1 MSQQLLLRLF
11 QSEHFNSWMAI
22 EYLFRYPDS
31 VGIQHYLCNELK
43 KFPITEI
50 EFFLPQLC
58 HLLISRTT
66 ESVALECFILEN
78 CEKSTHMA
86 ILTLWY
92 LQAYRS
98 ELSSNPFSP
107 TFTVCKRVLNKC
119 QAIVFGENL
128 IEDDKSSLNR
138 GMSPRQVRENTFPA
152 LVGIG
157 AMLAGI
163 ATPMLTKSAGQI
175 AIAQGRRAR
184 AFNNTG
190 NNGLA
195 RRRTHT
201 GNVRTPKQSE
211 FPKDEKDED
220 SSNDQPESSA
230 TPPDLDNNQNLI
242 DDESNKEEKPQNK
255 TYIQELVVKAE
266 TPDIQVVLASS
277 NENIQEIEDGQ
288 TSLFSDPSKING
300 QSIPDFVKG
309 HKKSLSRSSSSS
321 YPHRRNGINTAAL
334 TSPSLDNLHK
344 GSLKKYVSKSSKPR
358 PQSADC
364 SPSNVDHDDDDDY
377 DVISIYRNSTE
388 VSDSTLLDE
397 LEEND
402 PERQK
407 RLLKGNYFH
416 SEMQFLLAL
425 QDISTR
431 LIIVP
436 REARQ
441 STLRAELTLLNHN
454 LPAEICIPLW
464 CPATTEKPYHHRVV
478 RISPA
483 DAVVLNSADRVPYL
497 LMVEVLEGEMSFDM
511 SKLQAQKSL
520 KRFLHDEKRKKGSA
534 NTTISSD
541 SNKNVNNVSKNTDE
555 QSKEQSE
562 NSGNMDNPVIEVSE
576 SGKTEQENAGKQE
589 ENDASKS
596 TDEDKNSKAESDGE
610 RPVSPLSLSDTSN
623 IITPI
628 PRSLSTSSRSSKR
641 TASIDKLP
649 SIISAPLA
657 PVNET
662 GLQEFATDT
671 VVRSTDSML
680 QQPKD
685 NRVPSPVPIAS
696 NTSHISHTSH
706 TSHTSHSSHTS
717 HAPHAP
723 HVPSALSAPAVF
735 APAASPVS
743 PAPYTPTTP
752 TLPESNSEYLKQV
765 INRRQSN
772 SADEFAERM
781 RTAAVMLA
789 QLNLANQV
797 RTSSTGEPIQRTK
810 ADTEAI
816 RQKIIKEMMCLEEER
831 MMKMKTQGVTS
842 GVGANGGEGG
852 GGEMLEDEKKIL
864 IAVNK
869 DDPSAAVFSEDWES
883 KRERIRKASPYGHH
897 PNWRLLSVIVKTG
910 ADLRQEQ
917 LACQLI
923 REMQRIWQK
932 EKVDVWVRYYRVLV
946 TSDNSGLIET
956 IQNSISIHSI
966 KKDAYAK
973 KLNEKGFMFTLFDYF
988 VKTYGDVSSEAF
1000 LRAQDNFM
1008 RSLAAYSLVCY
1019 ILQVKDRHN
1028 GNVLLDTEGHLI
1040 HIDFG
1045 FMLSNSPGSVG
1056 FELAPF
1062 KLSQEYLDI
1071 LGGIA
1076 SEKFA
1081 EFKMLLRQA
1090 FFALRKHADN
1100 FVLLVEMMS
1109 KDSKLPCFISGDLTA
1124 AHLKDRFQL
1133 SLTEPQ
1139 FEEYLERL
1147 IMSSCCNVFTR
1158 LYDTFQYYSNG
1169 IL

>member
-22 EYLFRYPDS
+22 SYLFRYPDS
-31 VGIQHYLCNELK
+31 VGIQHYLCNELR
-43 KFPITEI
+43 KFPMSEI

-66 ESVALECFILEN
+66 ESVALECFVLES

-98 ELSSNPFSP
+98 DLSANPFSP
-107 TFTVCKRVLNKC
+107 AFAVCKRVLNKC
-119 QAIVFGENL
+119 QAIVFNEVQND
-128 IEDDKSSLNR
+128 DDKIICSR
-138 GMSPRQVRENTFPA
+138 EISPRQVRENTFPA

-157 AMLAGI
+157 AMLGGI
-163 ATPMLTKSAGQI
+163 AAPMLMRSAGQI
-175 AIAQGRRAR
+175 AIAQGRSAR
-184 AFNNTG
+184 IFG
-190 NNGLA
+190 ISLGRQIE

-201 GNVRTPKQSE
+201 GTVRTLKQS
-211 FPKDEKDED
+211 
-220 SSNDQPESSA
+220 
-230 TPPDLDNNQNLI
+230 
-242 DDESNKEEKPQNK
+242 
-255 TYIQELVVKAE
+255 
-266 TPDIQVVLASS
+266 DIQNDDIS
-277 NENIQEIEDGQ
+277 NENNENQLQIESSSESESSTNLMENKDQKSKENIHFNMTEKEETYNKGELPEIQIDFTSSSKNIE
-288 TSLFSDPSKING
+288 TSAMSVNDDKMSSSCSESSKING
-300 QSIPDFVKG
+300 QSMSKFIKS
-309 HKKSLSRSSSSS
+309 HKKNSLRSN
-321 YPHRRNGINTAAL
+321 PNRRNGSTAF
-334 TSPSLDNLHK
+334 TSPSLDDLHK
-344 GSLKKYVSKSSKPR
+344 GSGFSSKRYVINNQKQR
-358 PQSADC
+358 PQSADY
-364 SPSNVDHDDDDDY
+364 SPTTPEHDDDD
-377 DVISIYRNSTE
+377 ISLYR
-388 VSDSTLLDE
+388 VSNETSEHALLDE
-397 LEEND
+397 LEEYD
-402 PERQK
+402 PERQR

-416 SEMQFLLAL
+416 SELEFLLAL

-464 CPATTEKPYHHRVV
+464 CPATSESPYHHRVI
-478 RISPA
+478 RISPV

-497 LMVEVLEGEMSFDM
+497 LMVEVLEGEINLDI

-520 KRFLHDEKRKKGSA
+520 KRILHDEKRRRQSIDTSTSTDSPHKDSPHKDSPHKDSPHKDLPHKDSLHKDSPHKDSPHKDSPHKDSHKHDENIHESTPEHSEESTVSINIKDVENMQKNDILGSVLE
-534 NTTISSD
+534 NT
-541 SNKNVNNVSKNTDE
+541 
-555 QSKEQSE
+555 E
-562 NSGNMDNPVIEVSE
+562 NL
-576 SGKTEQENAGKQE
+576 SGKVFDKSNLTLCTNENKLKI
-589 ENDASKS
+589 ENVDETSISPTITALPKS
-596 TDEDKNSKAESDGE
+596 F
-610 RPVSPLSLSDTSN
+610 
-623 IITPI
+623 
-628 PRSLSTSSRSSKR
+628 SRSSKR

-649 SIISAPLA
+649 TISSLPLTT
-657 PVNET
+657 VDEHFKVT
-662 GLQEFATDT
+662 TDST
-671 VVRSTDSML
+671 SLNSTD
-680 QQPKD
+680 K
-685 NRVPSPVPIAS
+685 SPV
-696 NTSHISHTSH
+696 
-706 TSHTSHSSHTS
+706 
-717 HAPHAP
+717 
-723 HVPSALSAPAVF
+723 
-735 APAASPVS
+735 
-743 PAPYTPTTP
+743 PYTPTTP
-752 TLPESNSEYLKQV
+752 TLPESNSQYLKQV

-789 QLNLANQV
+789 QLNVAQQT
-797 RTSSTGEPIQRTK
+797 RTSPTGETIQRTK

-816 RQKIIKEMMCLEEER
+816 RKKIINEMMGLEEER
-831 MMKMKTQGVTS
+831 MMKMKTQGIIS
-842 GVGANGGEGG
+842 DVGANGGEGG
-852 GGEMLEDEKKIL
+852 GFEMLEDETRVL
-864 IAVNK
+864 SAVNK
-869 DDPSAAVFSEDWES
+869 DDPSAAVFSEEWET
-883 KRERIRKASPYGHH
+883 KKERIRKSSPFGYYS
-897 PNWRLLSVIVKTG
+897 NWRLISVIVKTG

-932 EKVDVWVRYYRVLV
+932 ADINVWVKYYRVLV

-973 KLNEKGFMFTLFDYF
+973 RLNEKGFMFTLFDYF

-1071 LGGIA
+1071 LGGLT

-1081 EFKMLLRQA
+1081 EFKTLLKQA
-1090 FFALRKHADN
+1090 FVALRKHADN

-1109 KDSKLPCFISGDLTA
+1109 KDSKLPCFLSGDMTHSL
-1124 AHLKDRFQL
+1124 LKDRFLL

-1139 FEEYLERL
+1139 FEEFVEKL
-1147 IMSSCCNVFTR
+1147 IMQSCCNVFTR

>member
-1 MSQQLLLRLF
+1 MSQLLLRLF

-43 KFPITEI
+43 KFPMTEI

-92 LQAYRS
+92 FQAYRS
-98 ELSSNPFSP
+98 ELSSDPFSP
-107 TFTVCKRVLNKC
+107 AFTVCKRVLNKC

-128 IEDDKSSLNR
+128 IEDDKTSLNR
-138 GMSPRQVRENTFPA
+138 GMSPRQVKENTFPA

-163 ATPMLTKSAGQI
+163 AAPMLTKSAGQI

-184 AFNNTG
+184 AFNITG
-190 NNGLA
+190 NNGLT

-211 FPKDEKDED
+211 FSKDED
-220 SSNDQPESSA
+220 SSNDQSENSA
-230 TPPDLDNNQNLI
+230 TPPDLENNQNFI
-242 DDESNKEEKPQNK
+242 DDESNKNEKTPNK
-255 TYIQELVVKAE
+255 TLAVEIEP
-266 TPDIQVVLASS
+266 PDIQIVLDSQ
-277 NENIQEIEDGQ
+277 NIQEIEHEQ
-288 TSLFSDPSKING
+288 ISSSESPKING
-300 QSIPDFVKG
+300 QSIPDFIKG
-309 HKKSLSRSSSSS
+309 HRKSLSRSSSSS
-321 YPHRRNGINTAAL
+321 YPHRRNGVNTTTAF
-334 TSPSLDNLHK
+334 TSPSLDDLHK
-344 GSLKKYVSKSSKPR
+344 GSASSLKKYISKGSKPR

-364 SPSNVDHDDDDDY
+364 SPSSVNHDDDY
-377 DVISIYRNSTE
+377 DDISIYRNSTE
-388 VSDSTLLDE
+388 VSDNTLLDE
-397 LEEND
+397 LEEYG

-464 CPATTEKPYHHRVV
+464 CPATTEKPHHHRVV

-497 LMVEVLEGEMSFDM
+497 LMVEVLEGEIMFDM
-511 SKLQAQKSL
+511 SKLQTQKSL
-520 KRFLHDEKRKKGSA
+520 KRLHDEKKRKGSI
-534 NTTISSD
+534 NIPMSSD
-541 SNKNVNNVSKNTDE
+541 SNKNVNDVSKNTE
-555 QSKEQSE
+555 EFREQSE
-562 NSGNMDNPVIEVSE
+562 DGSGNTDNPVIEVSE
-576 SGKTEQENAGKQE
+576 SGKTEKENANDKQE
-589 ENDASKS
+589 ENDAGKS
-596 TDEDKNSKAESDGE
+596 VDEDKNSKTESDSE

-662 GLQEFATDT
+662 GLQELATDT

-680 QQPKD
+680 QPPKD
-685 NRVPSPVPIAS
+685 NRIPSPVP
-696 NTSHISHTSH
+696 NTSHT
-706 TSHTSHSSHTS
+706 HTSHSSNTSNTS
-717 HAPHAP
+717 HATHTPHAP
-723 HVPSALSAPAVF
+723 HVPSALSAPAVS
-735 APAASPVS
+735 APVVSALVTSPVV

-752 TLPESNSEYLKQV
+752 TLPESNSEYFKQV

-789 QLNLANQV
+789 QLNVANQA
-797 RTSSTGEPIQRTK
+797 RTSSTGEPIQKTK

-831 MMKMKTQGVTS
+831 MMKMKTQGVTNS
-842 GVGANGGEGG
+842 AGANGGEGG

-864 IAVNK
+864 LAVNK
-869 DDPSAAVFSEDWES
+869 DDPSAAVFSEDWET
-883 KRERIRKASPYGHH
+883 KRERIRKASPYGHY

-923 REMQRIWQK
+923 REMQRIWQL

-956 IQNSISIHSI
+956 IENSISIHSI

-988 VKTYGDVSSEAF
+988 VKTYGDVSSDAF

-1028 GNVLLDTEGHLI
+1028 GNLLLDTEGHLI

-1076 SEKFA
+1076 SEKFL

-1109 KDSKLPCFISGDLTA
+1109 KDSKLPCFVSGDLTA
-1124 AHLKDRFQL
+1124 THLKDRFQL

>member
-1 MSQQLLLRLF
+1 
-11 QSEHFNSWMAI
+11 MA
-22 EYLFRYPDS
+22 
-31 VGIQHYLCNELK
+31 
-43 KFPITEI
+43 T
-50 EFFLPQLC
+50 
-58 HLLISRTT
+58 
-66 ESVALECFILEN
+66 
-78 CEKSTHMA
+78 
-86 ILTLWY
+86 LTLWY
-92 LQAYRS
+92 LQAYCS
-98 ELSSNPFSP
+98 DLSSNPFSP
-107 TFTVCKRVLNKC
+107 AFTICKRVLNKC
-119 QAIVFGENL
+119 QAIVFDENL
-128 IEDDKSSLNR
+128 IEDDKASNR
-138 GMSPRQVRENTFPA
+138 GISPRQVKENTFPA

-163 ATPMLTKSAGQI
+163 ATPMLTRSAGQI

-184 AFNNTG
+184 AFSNSG

-201 GNVRTPKQSE
+201 GNVTLRQSH
-211 FPKDEKDED
+211 ED
-220 SSNDQPESSA
+220 SSSDQPESSA
-230 TPPDLDNNQNLI
+230 TSPELEDEGNKKEIQVETSFQDLVI
-242 DDESNKEEKPQNK
+242 K
-255 TYIQELVVKAE
+255 TDE
-266 TPDIQVVLASS
+266 TPDIHVELVSPSS
-277 NENIQEIEDGQ
+277 KENIQETEDEQ
-288 TSLFSDPSKING
+288 TSSLLDPSKING
-300 QSIPDFVKG
+300 QSKPVFVKG
-309 HKKSLSRSSSSS
+309 HKKSISRSSSSS
-321 YPHRRNGINTAAL
+321 YPHRRNGINAATF
-334 TSPSLDNLHK
+334 TSPSLDDLYK
-344 GSLKKYVSKSSKPR
+344 GGLISSKKYISKPR
-358 PQSADC
+358 PQSVDYP
-364 SPSNVDHDDDDDY
+364 PSSVDHDDDGEDD
-377 DVISIYRNSTE
+377 ISIYRISTE
-388 VSDSTLLDE
+388 ISDSTLLDE
-397 LEEND
+397 LEECG
-402 PERQK
+402 PELQK

-416 SEMQFLLAL
+416 SEMQFLIAL

-436 REARQ
+436 KEARQ
-441 STLRAELTLLNHN
+441 STLRGELTLLNHN
-454 LPAEICIPLW
+454 LPAEVCIPLW
-464 CPATTEKPYHHRVV
+464 CPATAENPHHHRVV
-478 RISPA
+478 KISPV

-511 SKLQAQKSL
+511 SKLQTQKSL
-520 KRFLHDEKRKKGSA
+520 KRLLHDEKRRGSFD
-534 NTTISSD
+534 TSISSE
-541 SNKNVNNVSKNTDE
+541 SNKNVNNVTKNIHEQSTE
-555 QSKEQSE
+555 QSKNS
-562 NSGNMDNPVIEVSE
+562 SGNTDNPIIEFSE
-576 SGKTEQENAGKQE
+576 KENNEQENTSEKHE

-596 TDEDKNSKAESDGE
+596 TDEDKSNKTESDSE

-649 SIISAPLA
+649 SITSIPLA
-657 PVNET
+657 PVDET
-662 GLQEFATDT
+662 GLQQLATDT
-671 VVRSTDSML
+671 VVRSTDSIL
-680 QQPKD
+680 QMSKD
-685 NRVPSPVPIAS
+685 NRAPSPTPTALYV
-696 NTSHISHTSH
+696 
-706 TSHTSHSSHTS
+706 
-717 HAPHAP
+717 PHAP
-723 HVPSALSAPAVF
+723 HVPSALSVPVAP
-735 APAASPVS
+735 PVS
-743 PAPYTPTTP
+743 PTPSTPYTPTTP

-765 INRRQSN
+765 MNRRQSN

-789 QLNLANQV
+789 QLNHANQM

-810 ADTEAI
+810 ADTDAI
-816 RQKIIKEMMCLEEER
+816 SKKIIKEMMCLEEER
-831 MMKMKTQGVTS
+831 MMKMTTQVTS
-842 GVGANGGEGG
+842 GVRTNAGANGGEGG

-864 IAVNK
+864 SAINK
-869 DDPSAAVFSEDWES
+869 EDPSAAVFSEDWES
-883 KRERIRKASPYGHH
+883 KRDRIRKSSPYGHH
-897 PNWRLLSVIVKTG
+897 SNWRLLSVIVKTG

-932 EKVDVWVRYYRVLV
+932 AKIDVW
-946 TSDNSGLIET
+946 
-956 IQNSISIHSI
+956 
-966 KKDAYAK
+966 
-973 KLNEKGFMFTLFDYF
+973 
-988 VKTYGDVSSEAF
+988 TYGDVSSEAF

-1081 EFKMLLRQA
+1081 EFKTLLKQS
-1090 FFALRKHADN
+1090 FIALRKHADN

-1109 KDSKLPCFISGDLTA
+1109 KDSKLPCFISGDLTV
-1124 AHLKDRFQL
+1124 AHLKERFQL

-1139 FEEYLERL
+1139 FEEYVERL

>member
-1 MSQQLLLRLF
+1 MEASQKLF
-11 QSEHFNSWMAI
+11 LQAY
-22 EYLFRYPDS
+22 YL
-31 VGIQHYLCNELK
+31 VG
-43 KFPITEI
+43 
-50 EFFLPQLC
+50 

-66 ESVALECFILEN
+66 ESVALECFVLEI

-98 ELSSNPFSP
+98 DLSANPFSP
-107 TFTVCKRVLNKC
+107 AFAVCKRVLNKC
-119 QAIVFGENL
+119 QAIVFNEVQND
-128 IEDDKSSLNR
+128 DDKIICSREISS
-138 GMSPRQVRENTFPA
+138 RQVRENTFPA

-157 AMLAGI
+157 AMLGGI
-163 ATPMLTKSAGQI
+163 AAPMLMRSAGQI
-175 AIAQGRRAR
+175 AIVQGRSAR
-184 AFNNTG
+184 VFG
-190 NNGLA
+190 GSLGRQIE

-201 GNVRTPKQSE
+201 GTVRTLKQSDIPNDDISNVNE
-211 FPKDEKDED
+211 NNENQLQIE
-220 SSNDQPESSA
+220 SSSESESSTNLLENNDQKS
-230 TPPDLDNNQNLI
+230 
-242 DDESNKEEKPQNK
+242 K
-255 TYIQELVVKAE
+255 
-266 TPDIQVVLASS
+266 
-277 NENIQEIEDGQ
+277 ENIHCIMTENEETYNKKELPEIQIDFE
-288 TSLFSDPSKING
+288 SSKING
-300 QSIPDFVKG
+300 QLMSKFIKG
-309 HKKSLSRSSSSS
+309 HKKNSLRSNSN
-321 YPHRRNGINTAAL
+321 RRNGNTAF
-334 TSPSLDNLHK
+334 TSPSLDDLHK
-344 GSLKKYVSKSSKPR
+344 GSGFSSKRYVINNQKQR
-358 PQSADC
+358 PQSADY
-364 SPSNVDHDDDDDY
+364 SPTTSERDDDD
-377 DVISIYRNSTE
+377 ISLYR
-388 VSDSTLLDE
+388 VSNETSENVLLDE
-397 LEEND
+397 LEEYN
-402 PERQK
+402 PERQ
-407 RLLKGNYFH
+407 RRPLKGNYFH
-416 SEMQFLLAL
+416 SELEFLLAL

-464 CPATTEKPYHHRVV
+464 CPATSESPYHHRVI

-497 LMVEVLEGEMSFDM
+497 LMVEVLEGEINLNI

-520 KRFLHDEKRKKGSA
+520 KRMLHDEKWKRQSIDISTSTDSPHRDSPHKDLLHKDSPHKDLSRK
-534 NTTISSD
+534 D
-541 SNKNVNNVSKNTDE
+541 SNKDSHKHEENIHESTPEHSEESTVSINIKDVEKMQKNDILLGSVLENTDNLSGNVFDNNSNLTLCTNE
-555 QSKEQSE
+555 NKLKSE
-562 NSGNMDNPVIEVSE
+562 NGDETSISPTI
-576 SGKTEQENAGKQE
+576 TALP
-589 ENDASKS
+589 KS
-596 TDEDKNSKAESDGE
+596 F
-610 RPVSPLSLSDTSN
+610 
-623 IITPI
+623 
-628 PRSLSTSSRSSKR
+628 SRSSKR

-649 SIISAPLA
+649 TISSLPLT
-657 PVNET
+657 PVDEHFKVT
-662 GLQEFATDT
+662 TDST
-671 VVRSTDSML
+671 SQNSTD
-680 QQPKD
+680 KTD
-685 NRVPSPVPIAS
+685 KTDKSPV
-696 NTSHISHTSH
+696 
-706 TSHTSHSSHTS
+706 
-717 HAPHAP
+717 
-723 HVPSALSAPAVF
+723 
-735 APAASPVS
+735 
-743 PAPYTPTTP
+743 PYTPTTP
-752 TLPESNSEYLKQV
+752 TLPESNSQYLKQV

-789 QLNLANQV
+789 QLNVAQQT
-797 RTSSTGEPIQRTK
+797 RTSPTGETIQRTK

-816 RQKIIKEMMCLEEER
+816 RKKIINEMMGLEEER
-831 MMKMKTQGVTS
+831 MMKMKTQGVLS

-852 GGEMLEDEKKIL
+852 GGEMLEDETRVL
-864 IAVNK
+864 SAVNK
-869 DDPSAAVFSEDWES
+869 DDPSAAVFSEEWET
-883 KRERIRKASPYGHH
+883 KKERIRKSSPFGNHS
-897 PNWRLLSVIVKTG
+897 NWRLISVIVKTG

-932 EKVDVWVRYYRVLV
+932 ADIDVYRVLV

-973 KLNEKGFMFTLFDYF
+973 RLNEKGFMFTLFDYF

-1071 LGGIA
+1071 LGGLT

-1081 EFKMLLRQA
+1081 EFKTLLKQA
-1090 FFALRKHADN
+1090 FVALRKHADN

-1109 KDSKLPCFISGDLTA
+1109 KDSKLPCFLSGDMTHSL
-1124 AHLKDRFQL
+1124 LKDRFLL

-1139 FEEYLERL
+1139 FEEFVEKL
-1147 IMSSCCNVFTR
+1147 IMQSCCNVFTR
-1158 LYDTFQYYSNG
+1158 LYDTFQYYSNEYLESG
-1169 IL
+1169 

>member
-22 EYLFRYPDS
+22 EYLFRYPNS

-43 KFPITEI
+43 KFPMRVSSHVIVLEPLSSPA
-50 EFFLPQLC
+50 EKFNS

-78 CEKSTHMA
+78 CEKSKHMA

-92 LQAYRS
+92 LQAYCS
-98 ELSSNPFSP
+98 DLSSNPFSP
-107 TFTVCKRVLNKC
+107 AFTICKRVLNKC
-119 QAIVFGENL
+119 QAIVFDENL
-128 IEDDKSSLNR
+128 IEDDKTSSNR
-138 GMSPRQVRENTFPA
+138 GMSPRQVKENTFPA

-163 ATPMLTKSAGQI
+163 ATPMLTRSAGQI

-184 AFNNTG
+184 AFSNSG

-201 GNVRTPKQSE
+201 GNIRTLRQSH
-211 FPKDEKDED
+211 ED
-220 SSNDQPESSA
+220 SSSDQPENENSA
-230 TPPDLDNNQNLI
+230 TPPELE
-242 DDESNKEEKPQNK
+242 DDDHKEEIKVETSFQD
-255 TYIQELVVKAE
+255 LVIKADE
-266 TPDIQVVLASS
+266 TPDIHVELVSPSS
-277 NENIQEIEDGQ
+277 KENTQESEDEL
-288 TSLFSDPSKING
+288 TSSLLDPSKVNG
-300 QSIPDFVKG
+300 QSKPVFVKG

-321 YPHRRNGINTAAL
+321 YPHRRNGINATTF
-334 TSPSLDNLHK
+334 TSSSLDDLHK
-344 GSLKKYVSKSSKPR
+344 GGLISSKKYISKPR
-358 PQSADC
+358 PQSVDYP
-364 SPSNVDHDDDDDY
+364 PSSVDHDDDGDD
-377 DVISIYRNSTE
+377 ISIYRISTE
-388 VSDSTLLDE
+388 ISDNTLLEEYGPE
-397 LEEND
+397 L
-402 PERQK
+402 QK

-436 REARQ
+436 KEARQ
-441 STLRAELTLLNHN
+441 STLRGELTLLNHN
-454 LPAEICIPLW
+454 LPAEVCIPLW
-464 CPATTEKPYHHRVV
+464 CPATAENPHHHRVV
-478 RISPA
+478 RISPV

-511 SKLQAQKSL
+511 SKLQTQKSL
-520 KRFLHDEKRKKGSA
+520 KRLLHDEKRRRGSFD
-534 NTTISSD
+534 TSISSE
-541 SNKNVNNVSKNTDE
+541 SNKNVNNLTKVIHE
-555 QSKEQSE
+555 QSKEQSK
-562 NSGNMDNPVIEVSE
+562 NISGNTDNPVIEVSE
-576 SGKTEQENAGKQE
+576 KENNEQENTSENHE
-589 ENDASKS
+589 ENDASKL
-596 TDEDKNSKAESDGE
+596 TDEDKSSKTESDSE
-610 RPVSPLSLSDTSN
+610 RPVSPLSLSDASN

-628 PRSLSTSSRSSKR
+628 PRSLSTYSRSSKR
-641 TASIDKLP
+641 TVSIDKLP
-649 SIISAPLA
+649 SITSIPLA
-657 PVNET
+657 PVDET
-662 GLQEFATDT
+662 GLQQLATDT
-671 VVRSTDSML
+671 VVRSTDSIL
-680 QQPKD
+680 QMPKD
-685 NRVPSPVPIAS
+685 NRVPSPSPTALYVP
-696 NTSHISHTSH
+696 HV
-706 TSHTSHSSHTS
+706 
-717 HAPHAP
+717 PQ
-723 HVPSALSAPAVF
+723 VPSALSVPVAP
-735 APAASPVS
+735 PVS
-743 PAPYTPTTP
+743 PTPSTTYTPTTP

-765 INRRQSN
+765 MNRRQSN

-789 QLNLANQV
+789 QLNHANQL

-810 ADTEAI
+810 ADTDAI
-816 RQKIIKEMMCLEEER
+816 SKKIIKEMMCLEEER
-831 MMKMKTQGVTS
+831 MMKMTTQVTS
-842 GVGANGGEGG
+842 GVGTNAGANGGEGG

-864 IAVNK
+864 SAINK
-869 DDPSAAVFSEDWES
+869 EDPSAAVFSEDWES

-897 PNWRLLSVIVKTG
+897 SNWRLLSVIVKTG

-923 REMQRIWQK
+923 REMQRIWQNA
-932 EKVDVWVRYYRVLV
+932 EIDVW
-946 TSDNSGLIET
+946 
-956 IQNSISIHSI
+956 
-966 KKDAYAK
+966 
-973 KLNEKGFMFTLFDYF
+973 
-988 VKTYGDVSSEAF
+988 TYGDVSSEAF

-1081 EFKMLLRQA
+1081 EFKSLLKQS
-1090 FFALRKHADN
+1090 FIALRKHADN

-1109 KDSKLPCFISGDLTA
+1109 NDSKLPCFISGELTV
-1124 AHLKDRFQL
+1124 AHLKERFQL

-1139 FEEYLERL
+1139 FEEYVERL